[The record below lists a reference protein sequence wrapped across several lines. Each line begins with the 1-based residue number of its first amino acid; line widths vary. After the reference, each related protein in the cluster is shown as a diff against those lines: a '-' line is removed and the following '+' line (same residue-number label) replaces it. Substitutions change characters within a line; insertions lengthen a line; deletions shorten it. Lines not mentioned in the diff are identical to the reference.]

1 MRPETAIG
9 VTAAVVITNIM
20 AINAS
25 RTEWILYC
33 QFTGTDHR
41 PNKRHTT
48 AETAC
53 MAFCEDA

>member
-53 MAFCEDA
+53 MAVS